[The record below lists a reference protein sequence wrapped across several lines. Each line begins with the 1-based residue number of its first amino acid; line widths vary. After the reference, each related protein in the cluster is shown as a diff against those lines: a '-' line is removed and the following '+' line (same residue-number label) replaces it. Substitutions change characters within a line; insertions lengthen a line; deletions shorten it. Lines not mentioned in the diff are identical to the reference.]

1 MVSVVLAAVELA
13 DYLLLNLCIQVLVER
28 NLQVVL
34 VELLVT
40 VIQEQ
45 RVAHT

>member
-13 DYLLLNLCIQVLVER
+13 DYLLLNLCTQVLVER
-28 NLQVVL
+28 NLRVVL

-45 RVAHT
+45 RVVHT